1 VPPDRDATAEAAKRA
16 VATVFGIN
24 GFLFASW
31 MSRLPAVRDQLHLT
45 PGGLGLLL
53 LCVSIGSVSTLPLS
67 GVAIHRLG
75 RRRATLGASSL
86 MAASLAVAGSVPAT
100 GVLAGA
106 LVLVGVGTAVWDVA
120 ANVEGADV
128 EQRLGRALMPR
139 FHAGFSLGTVLGA
152 ALGAG
157 AAALDVPVE
166 LHVPVAS
173 LAGMAAAARAVRRFV
188 PEPVL
193 EPAVT
198 LSPGVP
204 GVPVAAARRSSGAL
218 DAWREPRTLVI
229 GLLVLGMAFAEGSA
243 NDWLAVALV
252 DGYGIDHAL
261 AALGLGLFVTA
272 MTAARTVGPWVLER
286 YGRVPAVRGGALLVA
301 AGVAAVVAG
310 PLLQRVA
317 GDAAALA
324 LAALGALA
332 WGAGAALGFPVGMSA
347 AADDPQHAAARVSVA
362 STIGYVA
369 FLGGPPVLGL
379 LGDRLGTVRAL
390 AAVEGAVLV
399 SLLAAGALR
408 PPGTRHPD
416 GGR

>member
-86 MAASLAVAGSVPAT
+86 MAGSLAVAGSVPAT
-100 GVLAGA
+100 GVLAVA
-106 LVLVGVGTAVWDVA
+106 LVLVGVGTAIWDVA

-128 EQRLGRALMPR
+128 EQRLGRPLMPR
-139 FHAGFSLGTVLGA
+139 LHAGFSLGTVLGA

-157 AAALDVPVE
+157 AAALQVPVE

-188 PEPVL
+188 PEPAVP
-193 EPAVT
+193 EPEVT
-198 LSPGVP
+198 PSAT
-204 GVPVAAARRSSGAL
+204 GVPVAAPKRSSGSL

-243 NDWLAVALV
+243 NDWLTVALV

-272 MTAARTVGPWVLER
+272 MTAARTAGSWVLAR
-286 YGRVPAVRGGALLVA
+286 YGRVRAVRGGALLVA

-347 AADDPQHAAARVSVA
+347 AADDPRHAAARVSVA

-379 LGDRLGTVRAL
+379 LGDRFGIVRAL

-416 GGR
+416 GER